1 MKKIVTFL
9 VLLPLRFY
17 KYFIS
22 PWLGSNCRFH
32 PTCSEYCKEAI
43 EKRGAFVGAWLSIY
57 RILRCNPFCKS
68 GLDPVPEKKK

>member
-1 MKKIVTFL
+1 MKKIVIFL

-43 EKRGAFVGAWLSIY
+43 EKRGVFVGLWLSVR